1 VNELIRV
8 TAPDPEGIDY
18 SYNTLEVI
26 GTLEV
31 VFEME
36 DGIIEDLYRLKAESI
51 TVLDEFDDPEA
62 PTGFDPA
69 AAF

>member
-1 VNELIRV
+1 
-8 TAPDPEGIDY
+8 
-18 SYNTLEVI
+18 
-26 GTLEV
+26 
-31 VFEME
+31 ME